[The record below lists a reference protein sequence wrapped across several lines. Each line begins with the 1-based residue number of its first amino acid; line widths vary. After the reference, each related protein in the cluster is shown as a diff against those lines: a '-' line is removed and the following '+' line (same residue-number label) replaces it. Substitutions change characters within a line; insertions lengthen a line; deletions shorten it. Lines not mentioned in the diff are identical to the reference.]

1 MNDRHV
7 AGRPGGR
14 ALVGVA
20 IALLAL
26 ALAAPAAAHRTNVS
40 TSKLTVEGAGVDY
53 RLTVSAHDLA
63 VALGIETDLVT
74 PVPRVEFE
82 TRAEA
87 LTRYFTD
94 RIRIFSDDVPCAQ
107 APARV
112 DYGGLPAEIRLDLA
126 FRCPAPVERL
136 RLIYLVFFD
145 IDPRHRALG
154 VVDSGT
160 GPEEFLIEANMPEF
174 EYDVAA
180 PPPPWIER
188 ATRVLMLG
196 IEHILV
202 GIDHILFLIA
212 LLIVSARFVDLLKVV
227 TAFTL
232 AHSVTLGLAWYGV
245 IDLPSRIVESA
256 IALSIAYVAAEN
268 LTGRRFARRWM
279 LAFGFGLVHG
289 LGFYQM
295 LAELNLQGVG
305 AATTLVS
312 FNLGVEVGQLMIV
325 AVVYPVIALAFD
337 REWYNRAMRGGST
350 AILAIAG
357 FWFVQ
362 RAFIF

>member
-1 MNDRHV
+1 MD
-7 AGRPGGR
+7 
-14 ALVGVA
+14 
-20 IALLAL
+20 
-26 ALAAPAAAHRTNVS
+26 
-40 TSKLTVEGAGVDY
+40 GAEIDY
-53 RLTVSAHDLA
+53 RLIVSAHDLA

-74 PVPRVEFE
+74 PVPRAEFE
-82 TRAEA
+82 ARGEQ
-87 LTRYFTD
+87 LLQYFAN
-94 RIRIFSDDVPCAQ
+94 RIRIFSDDVPCTQ
-107 APARV
+107 TPPRV
-112 DYGGLPAEIRLDLA
+112 DYGGLPADVRIDLA
-126 FRCPAPVERL
+126 FRCPGPVERL

-154 VVDSGT
+154 VVDSGA
-160 GPEEFLIEANMPEF
+160 GPEEFLIEADMPEF

-180 PPPPWIER
+180 APPPWIER
-188 ATRVLMLG
+188 AGRVLVLG

-232 AHSVTLGLAWYGV
+232 AHSVTLGLAWYGI
-245 IDLPSRIVESA
+245 IDLPSRFVESA

-268 LTGRRFARRWM
+268 LTDRRFARRWM

-295 LAELNLQGVG
+295 LAELDLQGVG

-325 AVVYPVIALAFD
+325 AVVYPLIALAFNRD
-337 REWYNRAMRGGST
+337 WYARAMRGGST
-350 AILAIAG
+350 AILALAG
-357 FWFVQ
+357 FWFVR
-362 RAFIF
+362 RAFLF